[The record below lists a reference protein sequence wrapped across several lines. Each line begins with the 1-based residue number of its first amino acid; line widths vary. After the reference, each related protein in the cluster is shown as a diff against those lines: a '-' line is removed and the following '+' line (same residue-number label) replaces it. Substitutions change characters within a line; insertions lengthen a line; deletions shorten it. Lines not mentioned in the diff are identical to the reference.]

1 MPVTISLR
9 VDELLEKQISLAAR
23 SQGITR
29 TQFLINAAEMAL
41 GNRQPYGLL
50 QTLKAQEAQ
59 ASYDVTPATV
69 GTPVAPVVPDAP
81 YDTEAARQA
90 IINKLKAKHGV
101 GAG

>member
-1 MPVTISLR
+1 MAVTISLR
-9 VDELLEKQISLAAR
+9 VDALLEKQISLAAK

-41 GNRQPYGLL
+41 GKRQPHALL

-59 ASYDVTPATV
+59 ASYDVTP
-69 GTPVAPVVPDAP
+69 GTPVAPEAP
-81 YDTEAARQA
+81 YDTEAARRA

>member
-1 MPVTISLR
+1 MAVTISLR

-41 GNRQPYGLL
+41 GQRQPFGLL

-59 ASYDVTPATV
+59 ASYNVT
-69 GTPVAPVVPDAP
+69 PDAP

-90 IINKLKAKHGV
+90 IVDKLKAKHGV

>member
-1 MPVTISLR
+1 MAVTISLR

-41 GNRQPYGLL
+41 GNRQPYGLM

-59 ASYDVTPATV
+59 PSYDVTP

-81 YDTEAARQA
+81 YDTEAARKA
-90 IINKLKAKHGV
+90 ITDKLKAKHGV